1 MPKKFYK
8 PSENIIQEWP
18 EIFED
23 IYMSTVPVLYM
34 HSVEIEFDDGRIWS
48 INISEQLEKNDADSV
63 AEKLVSAFHE
73 YQEEIQNIVFKVDVE
88 KLKNDVMNST
98 NSFLK
103 RNQ

>member
-48 INISEQLEKNDADSV
+48 INISEQL
-63 AEKLVSAFHE
+63 
-73 YQEEIQNIVFKVDVE
+73 
-88 KLKNDVMNST
+88 
-98 NSFLK
+98 
-103 RNQ
+103 

>member
-1 MPKKFYK
+1 
-8 PSENIIQEWP
+8 
-18 EIFED
+18 
-23 IYMSTVPVLYM
+23 M

-63 AEKLVSAFHE
+63 AEKLVGAFHE